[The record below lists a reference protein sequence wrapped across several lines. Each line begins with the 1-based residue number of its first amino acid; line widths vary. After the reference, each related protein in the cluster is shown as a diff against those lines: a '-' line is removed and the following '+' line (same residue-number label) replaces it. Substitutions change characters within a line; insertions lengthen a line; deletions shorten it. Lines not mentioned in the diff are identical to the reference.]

1 MLLTRGLGRKLV
13 VTRGL
18 APRGRDAAEL
28 GPTALTIGNFDGVHN
43 GHQAMLVRLTAVAR
57 ARGLAATVLTFEPHP
72 REFFAPQ
79 SAPTRLTNLRE
90 KLELLAAHGVDRVHV
105 QRFSAAFASLSPE
118 AFVERAVAGALGARW
133 VLVGDDFRF
142 GAKRAGDF
150 AFLADAARRHGFELE
165 AMPTVSNGGVRV
177 SSSAVRNALAHGELV
192 RAHALLGRP
201 YSISGRVVHGEKL
214 GRALG
219 FATAN
224 VQLKHNRPP
233 LGGIFAVRVHGI
245 GAGPRQ
251 GVASLGVRPTIK
263 AGGKPVLE
271 VHLFDFTDDLYGAHL
286 RVEFLAK
293 LRDEEKY
300 PDLDA
305 LKAQI
310 ARDCAQARDVLR
322 ALENA

>member
-1 MLLTRGLGRKLV
+1 MLLSRGLGRKLV

-18 APRGRDAAEL
+18 APGGAAL
-28 GPTALTIGNFDGVHN
+28 GPVAVTVGNFDGVHK
-43 GHQAMLVRLTAVAR
+43 GHQAMLARLAATAR
-57 ARGLAATVLTFEPHP
+57 ARGLTATVLTFEPHP

-90 KLELLAAHGVDRVHV
+90 KLELLAAHGVERVHI
-105 QRFSAAFASLSPE
+105 QRFSAAFAAHSPE
-118 AFVERAVAGALGARW
+118 AFVARSLAGALRARW

-150 AFLADAARRHGFELE
+150 AFLADAAARHGFELD
-165 AMPTVSNGGVRV
+165 AMPTVALEGLRV
-177 SSSAVRNALAHGELV
+177 SSSAVREALARGALD
-192 RAHALLGRP
+192 RARALLGRP

-214 GRALG
+214 GRSLG

-233 LGGIFAVRVHGI
+233 LWGIFAVRAHGI
-245 GAGPRQ
+245 GPAPRD
-251 GVASLGVRPTIK
+251 GVASLGVRPTVHA
-263 AGGKPVLE
+263 AGRPVLE
-271 VHLFDFTDDLYGAHL
+271 VHLFDFEGDLYGAHL

-293 LRDEEKY
+293 LRDEARY
-300 PDLDA
+300 SDLEA

-310 ARDCAQARDVLR
+310 ARDCAQARD
-322 ALENA
+322 ALKALTP

>member
-18 APRGRDAAEL
+18 APRGLAAPA
-28 GPTALTIGNFDGVHN
+28 GTVVTIGNFDGVHN
-43 GHQAMLVRLTAVAR
+43 GHRAMLARLTAVAR
-57 ARGLAATVLTFEPHP
+57 TRGLPATVLTFEPHP

-90 KLELLAAHGVDRVHV
+90 KLELLAAHGVDRVHI
-105 QRFSAAFASLSPE
+105 QRFSAGFAALSPE
-118 AFVERAVAGALGARW
+118 AFVERMLVARLRAHW

-150 AFLADAARRHGFELE
+150 AFLAEAARRHGFELE
-165 AMPTVSNGGVRV
+165 AMPTVSNAGVRV
-177 SSSAVRNALAHGELV
+177 SSSAVRDALARGELA
-192 RAHALLGRP
+192 RAQSLLGRP
-201 YSISGRVVHGEKL
+201 YSISGRVVHGNKL

-233 LGGIFAVRVHGI
+233 LWGIFAVRVHGV
-245 GAGPRQ
+245 GAAPRE
-251 GVASLGVRPTIK
+251 GVASLGLRPTVH
-263 AGGKPVLE
+263 AAGKPVLE
-271 VHLFDFTDDLYGAHL
+271 VHLFDFDGELYGAHL

-305 LKAQI
+305 LRAQI
-310 ARDCAQARDVLR
+310 ARDCAAARDALR